1 MALLVRCKCGK
12 KLRIPATAAG
22 RMVVCPNCQKQFRI
36 SPEKFHDARSRVAS
50 LEGGGGSREPPSP
63 PPAVEPQPVALDIE
77 PVELDLQP
85 ASLDGA
91 TGALLTELEADAA
104 GAAPRPNGVAPR
116 VVEIETTVELDY
128 AAGDTPPGAAGSG
141 GPGDEIARPR
151 RGYWADAFS
160 SFGYPFRNVTN
171 LFSFVFIALLACMR
185 FPLAYAPIIGAVGA
199 FFIFGWLAAVY
210 LSTVRDTASGSDE
223 MPGIK
228 IEEGFVED
236 ILKPAFRFIGSFA
249 VALLPAV
256 TYGLLIAFGVPLP
269 GLGVPVMM
277 AIGVFFWPIIVIMFA
292 LGFVQTLARL
302 DLIVTTILRSILPY
316 LATWLMLGVV
326 LILFVATTMGSVIA
340 SFGVNLAIP
349 DLMSAGIVARIFLEV
364 VQTYLFLVAMRLI
377 GLFYLHFK
385 DRFTVSME

>member
-22 RMVVCPNCQKQFRI
+22 RKVVCPNCRKQLRI
-36 SPEKFHDARSRVAS
+36 SPEKFRDARSRVAAS
-50 LEGGGGSREPPSP
+50 EGGGGLRVPRQPPSP
-63 PPAVEPQPVALDIE
+63 PPAVAPQPVALDIE

-104 GAAPRPNGVAPR
+104 GAAPR

-141 GPGDEIARPR
+141 GPRDVIARPR

-160 SFGYPFRNVTN
+160 SFGYPFRDVSN
-171 LFSFVFIALLACMR
+171 LFSFVFIALLACLR
-185 FPLAYAPIIGAVGA
+185 FPLGYAGIIGAIGR

-210 LSTVRDTASGSDE
+210 LSIVQDTAGGSED

-228 IEEGFVED
+228 MQDGFVDD

-256 TYGLLIAFGVPLP
+256 VYGLLMAFGVPLP

-277 AIGVFFWPIIVIMFA
+277 AIGVFFWPIIVVMFA
-292 LGFVQTLARL
+292 LGSVHTLARL

-326 LILFVATTMGSVIA
+326 LILFVATTMGSVFA
-340 SFGVNLAIP
+340 RFGVNLAIP
-349 DLMSAGIVARIFLEV
+349 DLMSAGIVARVFLEV
-364 VQTYLFLVAMRLI
+364 VQTYLFLVAMRVI